1 MYPSAASPWRS
12 GGGLDLFERGME
24 KKRAQY
30 VASYFRKACEELQK
44 ALKKS
49 DYLVTPKEH
58 SISQLVYA
66 EISSKTVN
74 LFELQNDKAA

>member
-44 ALKKS
+44 
-49 DYLVTPKEH
+49 V
-58 SISQLVYA
+58 
-66 EISSKTVN
+66 
-74 LFELQNDKAA
+74 